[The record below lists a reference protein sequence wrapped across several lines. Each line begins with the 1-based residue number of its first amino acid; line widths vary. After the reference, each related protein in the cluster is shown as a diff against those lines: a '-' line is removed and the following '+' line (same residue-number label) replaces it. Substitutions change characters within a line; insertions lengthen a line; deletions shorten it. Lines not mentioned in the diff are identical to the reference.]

1 MAASMAS
8 AAGCVAP
15 AASLRSTRRSVPAA
29 ASRAGAAASPLA
41 SRAASRGVAIR
52 HAAANRRLLRSRV
65 VAPVTRAAISDPTA
79 ESADVGPES
88 GLGKI
93 LRSNSGKIEK
103 ILCANRGEIAVRV
116 FRAGTELG
124 MRTVAIFSEADRLAT
139 HRYKADESY
148 CVNAGESPVGAYL
161 GFEGIIETAKANGV
175 QAIHPGYGFLS
186 ENADFARRCEEEG
199 IAFIGPRSET
209 IAQMGDK
216 VIAKQLAQE
225 CGLPL
230 VPGTEDSTD
239 SLEEAQAFAE
249 EFGMPIMLKAA
260 FGGGGRGMRV
270 VRTMS
275 ELPEAFTRASSE
287 ALAAFGNGK
296 MFLERYVEAPRH
308 IEVQIL
314 ADGEGNVVH
323 LAERDCSVQRRHQ
336 KIIEE
341 APAPGL
347 TEAQR
352 RALGDAAVRAAR
364 AIDYRGAGTVEFLF
378 SPEGE
383 FFFMEMNTRLQVE
396 HPVTEMI
403 TGQDLVA
410 WQFAVA
416 NGQPLPAT
424 QEELHFNGHA
434 IETRLYAENPTK
446 KFLPQPGMLDVLQ
459 FPPETDTLRVEAG
472 VQQGDE
478 VTIFYDP
485 MLAKLSAWGA
495 DRVAATQAMAD
506 ALAATKLEGIQT
518 NLGFLERI
526 MRHPA
531 FEGGQ
536 LDTGFVDRH
545 MDDLLG

>member
-1 MAASMAS
+1 M
-8 AAGCVAP
+8 G
-15 AASLRSTRRSVPAA
+15 
-29 ASRAGAAASPLA
+29 
-41 SRAASRGVAIR
+41 
-52 HAAANRRLLRSRV
+52 N
-65 VAPVTRAAISDPTA
+65 AAI
-79 ESADVGPES
+79 
-88 GLGKI
+88 
-93 LRSNSGKIEK
+93 
-103 ILCANRGEIAVRV
+103 
-116 FRAGTELG
+116 
-124 MRTVAIFSEADRLAT
+124 TVA
-139 HRYKADESY
+139 KA
-148 CVNAGESPVGAYL
+148 VN
-161 GFEGIIETAKANGV
+161 
-175 QAIHPGYGFLS
+175 
-186 ENADFARRCEEEG
+186 
-199 IAFIGPRSET
+199 
-209 IAQMGDK
+209 
-216 VIAKQLAQE
+216 
-225 CGLPL
+225 
-230 VPGTEDSTD
+230 
-239 SLEEAQAFAE
+239 
-249 EFGMPIMLKAA
+249 
-260 FGGGGRGMRV
+260 
-270 VRTMS
+270 
-275 ELPEAFTRASSE
+275 
-287 ALAAFGNGK
+287 
-296 MFLERYVEAPRH
+296 
-308 IEVQIL
+308 
-314 ADGEGNVVH
+314 
-323 LAERDCSVQRRHQ
+323 
-336 KIIEE
+336 
-341 APAPGL
+341 
-347 TEAQR
+347 
-352 RALGDAAVRAAR
+352 
-364 AIDYRGAGTVEFLF
+364 YRGAGTVEFIVDGDAPNDDMPF
-378 SPEGE
+378 Y
-383 FFFMEMNTRLQVE
+383 FMEMNTRLQVE